1 MDNLNAAKLRL
12 APSLDAVPDAPG
24 VYRFYDEK
32 EVLLYIG
39 KAKSLSKR
47 VNSYFKLDNIP
58 HGRMSEVISNA
69 LRVDWVITATEKEA
83 LILEALWIRRY
94 QPRYNIR
101 LLESDAFGGVVIYNK
116 NLVPKMG
123 LWRGK
128 RPSDGISFGPFPNT
142 RGRDA
147 LDALSSSFGIRSCN
161 EKIYRRAE
169 LSNRPCLLGEIGKC
183 VAPCLGS
190 EQKELHQIR
199 TNSAIEFLLKSDREY
214 LSVLEQEMLSAAENQ
229 QFELAALKRDQLT
242 SLVNM
247 LTKQSANTSVL
258 TPIDAISY
266 VTYQDLGAL
275 SVVSLRQGEIKSVRS
290 FSAEID
296 SSLSQTDQFIQILS
310 LAVSDEGKDATM
322 PKLLLVDVSL
332 SDDLKNNLR
341 NIYNNNKLTVKN
353 PKSGKFADLLAIAAR
368 NSQESIGNLELKRNS
383 KLVSRIIAL
392 DDLAQALNS
401 KVKLNRIECIDISHT
416 QGKLPVASIVV
427 MVDGITKQNEYRRI
441 FLPPEL
447 GGDDYAS
454 IRHAVERRF
463 TGSKC
468 GLTNFPDLLLIDGGI
483 NQANAA
489 YEILTP
495 LLSGSD
501 LNVEVVGLA
510 KRLEELWPALAKE
523 PVLLSRSSQALVLCQ
538 RVRDEAHRWAISG
551 HRRRR
556 ESSALKS
563 KLDDIN
569 GIGPS
574 KRKLLIEIFGSEKA
588 VLRAT
593 VQELSQ
599 INGIGPNLANKIYS
613 SLHD

>member
-1 MDNLNAAKLRL
+1 MENLNAAKLKL
-12 APSLDAVPDAPG
+12 APSPDSVPDAPG
-24 VYRFYDEK
+24 IYRFYDEK

-39 KAKSLSKR
+39 KAKSLAKR
-47 VNSYFKLDNIP
+47 VNSYFKLDTIP
-58 HGRMSEVISNA
+58 HGRMSEVIANA
-69 LRVDWVITATEKEA
+69 HRIDWVITATEKEA

-101 LLESDAFGGVVIYNK
+101 LLETDAFGGVVIYTNSR
-116 NLVPKMG
+116 VPKMG

-128 RPSDGISFGPFPNT
+128 RPSDGVSFGPFPNT

-161 EKIYRRAE
+161 EKVFKRAE

-183 VAPCLGS
+183 VAPCLGQD
-190 EQKELHQIR
+190 EIKLHSIR
-199 TNSAIEFLLKSDREY
+199 TKAAIEFLANSDRNY
-214 LSVLEQEMLSAAENQ
+214 LTQLQEQMENAATSQ
-229 QFELAALKRDQLT
+229 QFELAALKRDQLAALT
-242 SLVNM
+242 NM

-258 TPIDAISY
+258 TPIDALSY
-266 VTYQDLGAL
+266 STYEDLGAL
-275 SVVSLRQGEIKSVRS
+275 SIVSLRHGEIKSVRS

-296 SSLSQTDQFIQILS
+296 NSLSQNEQFLQLLT
-310 LAVSDEGKDATM
+310 LAISDEGADILP
-322 PKLLLVDVSL
+322 PKIILVNTIV
-332 SDDLKNNLR
+332 DLEFKNNLQSLYA
-341 NIYNNNKLTVKN
+341 NEKITVKN
-353 PKSGKFADLLAIAAR
+353 PKSGKFADLLSIAAR

-383 KLVSRIIAL
+383 KLVSRIGAL
-392 DDLAQALNS
+392 QELATALETDL
-401 KVKLNRIECIDISHT
+401 KLNRIECIDISHT

-427 MVDGITKQNEYRRI
+427 MVDGVTKQNEYRRI

-468 GLTNFPDLLLIDGGI
+468 GLTNFPDLLLIDGGP

-489 YEILTP
+489 FEILSP

-501 LNVEVVGLA
+501 LKIEVVGLA

-523 PVLLSRSSQALVLCQ
+523 PTLISRSSQALVLCQ
-538 RVRDEAHRWAISG
+538 RIRDEAHRWAISG

-556 ESSALKS
+556 ETSALKS
-563 KLDDIN
+563 QLDDIP
-569 GIGPS
+569 GIGQS
-574 KRKLLIEIFGSEKA
+574 KRQLLINVFGSEKA
-588 VLRAT
+588 VLRAS
-593 VQELSQ
+593 VEELSQ

-613 SLHD
+613 SIHD

>member
-1 MDNLNAAKLRL
+1 MENLNAAKLKL
-12 APSLDAVPDAPG
+12 APSPDSVPDAPG

-39 KAKSLSKR
+39 KAKSLAKR
-47 VNSYFKLDNIP
+47 VNSYFKIDSIP
-58 HGRMSEVISNA
+58 HGRMPEVITNA
-69 LRVDWVITATEKEA
+69 KRIDWVITATEKEA

-116 NLVPKMG
+116 AKVPKMG

-128 RPSDGISFGPFPNT
+128 RPNDGVSFGPFPNT

-147 LDALSSSFGIRSCN
+147 LDALSSSFGIRPCN
-161 EKIYRRAE
+161 EKVYNRAE
-169 LSNRPCLLGEIGKC
+169 LSGRPCLLGEIGKC
-183 VAPCLGS
+183 VAPCLGK

-199 TNSAIEFLLKSDREY
+199 TKAAIDFLAKSDRSY
-214 LSVLEQEMLSAAENQ
+214 LTQLNQQMEKAAELE

-242 SLVNM
+242 SLTNM

-258 TPIDAISY
+258 TPIDALSY
-266 VTYQDLGAL
+266 ATFEDLGAL
-275 SVVSLRQGEIKSVRS
+275 SVVSLRNGEIKSVRS

-296 SSLSQTDQFIQILS
+296 DSLNEAEQFVQLLS
-310 LAVSDEGKDATM
+310 LAISDEGSDSIP
-322 PKLLLVDVSL
+322 PKLLLVDVLL
-332 SDDLKNNLR
+332 SEDLNTNLLS
-341 NIYNNNKLTVKN
+341 IYNNDKLKIKN
-353 PKSGKFADLLAIAAR
+353 PKSGKFGDLLAIAAR
-368 NSQESIGNLELKRNS
+368 NSQEAIGNLELKRNS
-383 KLVSRIIAL
+383 KLVSRIGALGELAEAL
-392 DDLAQALNS
+392 DSQ
-401 KVKLNRIECIDISHT
+401 VKFNRIECIDISHT

-427 MVDGITKQNEYRRI
+427 MVDGVTKQNEYRRI
-441 FLPPEL
+441 FLPPEV

-468 GLTNFPDLLLIDGGI
+468 GLENFPDLLLIDGGP
-483 NQANAA
+483 NQANSA

-495 LLSGSD
+495 LLAGSD
-501 LNVEVVGLA
+501 LKIEVVGLA
-510 KRLEELWPALAKE
+510 KRLEELWPARAAE

-538 RVRDEAHRWAISG
+538 RIRDEAHRWAISG

-556 ESSALKS
+556 ETSALKS
-563 KLDDIN
+563 QLDEIH
-569 GIGPS
+569 GIGAS
-574 KRKLLIEIFGSEKA
+574 KRQLLIAVFGSEKA

-599 INGIGPNLANKIYS
+599 VNGIGPNLANKIYS

>member
-1 MDNLNAAKLRL
+1 MENLNAAKLRL
-12 APSLDAVPDAPG
+12 APPVDAVPDAPG
-24 VYRFYDEK
+24 IYRFYDEK

-47 VNSYFKLDNIP
+47 INSYFKLDIIP
-58 HGRMSEVISNA
+58 HGRMSEVISSA
-69 LRVDWVITATEKEA
+69 HRIDWVITATEKEA

-116 NLVPKMG
+116 NIVPKIG

-161 EKIYRRAE
+161 EKIYKRAE

-183 VAPCLGS
+183 VAPCLGT

-199 TNSAIEFLLKSDREY
+199 TKAAIEFLVKSDRNY
-214 LSVLEQEMLSAAENQ
+214 LSLLEEDMLLAAENQ

-247 LTKQSANTSVL
+247 LTKQSANTTVL
-258 TPIDAISY
+258 TPIDALSY

-296 SSLSQTDQFIQILS
+296 NSLTLPEQFIQILS
-310 LAVSDEGKDATM
+310 LAVSDEGKDSIP
-322 PKLLLVDVSL
+322 PKLILVDL
-332 SDDLKNNLR
+332 PLNDDFKSNLR
-341 NIYNNNKLTVKN
+341 NIYSDNKLSIKN

-383 KLVSRIIAL
+383 KLVSRISAL

-401 KVKLNRIECIDISHT
+401 KSKFNRIECIDISHT

-468 GLTNFPDLLLIDGGI
+468 GLTNFPDLLLIDGGV

-489 YEILTP
+489 FEILSP
-495 LLSGSD
+495 LLAGSD
-501 LNVEVVGLA
+501 LKVEVVGLA
-510 KRLEELWPALAKE
+510 KRLEELWPALASD
-523 PVLLSRSSQALVLCQ
+523 PVLISRSSQALVLCQ

-563 KLDDIN
+563 QLDDIS